1 MQANILHFTDAD
13 LAPENLA
20 RYPLV
25 LADFWASWCGPCRM
39 LAPILEE
46 LAGETEGVTFV
57 KVNVDEEPD
66 AAIRLGIASI
76 PTLILYKN
84 GEIAERMV
92 GLQGKE
98 AVRAMIDRNR

>member
-1 MQANILHFTDAD
+1 MEEKILHFTDAD
-13 LAPENLA
+13 LARENLEK
-20 RYPLV
+20 YPLL

-39 LAPILEE
+39 LAPVVEE
-46 LAGETEGVTFV
+46 LAGETDGVTFV

-76 PTLILYKN
+76 PTLILFKA
-84 GEIAERMV
+84 GEPAERMI

-98 AVRAMIDRNR
+98 AIRAMIDRNR